1 MVSRKATYRDSGVDI
16 DAGNEAVRRMGR
28 WVKETH
34 GPQVLSDVA
43 GGFGGF
49 FSLLGGKDGA
59 LEDPVLAGATD
70 GVGTKLKIAFL
81 AERFDT
87 VGIDLVA
94 MSVNDLIVGG
104 ARPLFFLDYLAT
116 GVVAPEDIEQIVKG
130 IAAGCLQ
137 SDCALLGGET
147 AEMPGFYRRGEFDL
161 AGTAV
166 GVVER
171 KRILDGRK
179 IKVGDAVVGL
189 ASSGLHSNGFS
200 LVRNVLLPTG
210 GKRAL
215 QRHVPEL
222 GRTLAEELL
231 EPTRIYVKPI
241 MALLDHYKKRSPI
254 RALAHITGGGLLENI
269 PRVLP
274 DGCGVTLSR
283 KSWEVPAIFDLI
295 RKQGDVARK
304 EMDRVFNQGLGM
316 VVIVA
321 ADRADAVTRFLNDAG
336 EKASIV
342 GEVTAGRGVKFGRLS
357 ASA

>member
-34 GPQVLSDVA
+34 GPQVLTDIA

-49 FSLLGGKDGA
+49 FSLKGSDLQ
-59 LEDPVLAGATD
+59 DPVLVGATD

-104 ARPLFFLDYLAT
+104 ARPLFFFDYLAT
-116 GVVAPEDIEQIVKG
+116 GTVSPEDVEQIVKG

-147 AEMPGFYRRGEFDL
+147 AEMPGFYRAGEFDL

-166 GVVER
+166 GIVER

-179 IKVGDAVVGL
+179 VKVGDAVIGL

-200 LVRNVLLPTG
+200 LVRNVLLPRG

-215 QRHVPEL
+215 QRHVDDL
-222 GRTLAEELL
+222 GRTLGEELL
-231 EPTRIYVKPI
+231 EPTRVYVKPI
-241 MALLDHYKKRSPI
+241 MALLDHYKNRSPV
-254 RALAHITGGGLLENI
+254 RAMAHITGGGLLENV

-274 DGCGVTLSR
+274 KGCGVVLQR
-283 KSWEVPAIFDLI
+283 KSWTVPPIFDLL
-295 RKQGDVARK
+295 RKEGDIARK

-316 VVIVA
+316 VVVVA
-321 ADRADAVTRFLNDAG
+321 ADRADAAVKVLHAAG
-336 EKASIV
+336 ETASIV
-342 GEVTAGRGVKFGRLS
+342 GEVVAGRGVKFGR
-357 ASA
+357 